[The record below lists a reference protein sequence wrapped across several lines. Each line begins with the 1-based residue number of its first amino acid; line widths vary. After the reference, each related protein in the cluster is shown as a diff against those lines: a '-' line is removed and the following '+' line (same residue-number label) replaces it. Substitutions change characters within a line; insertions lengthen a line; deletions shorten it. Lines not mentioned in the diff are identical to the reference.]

1 MTFGVRA
8 ATPDDVPW
16 LAQVERS
23 AAETFLDLPDLA
35 WIVTDGVTDDA
46 THHRLI
52 AAGAEWVADDEVGEP
67 VGFLAGERIGPDL
80 HIWELAVAAAYQRHG
95 LGRRL
100 IDAAE
105 AQARAEGLTGI
116 TLTTFR
122 TVPWNG
128 PFYARLGF
136 AILEETAL
144 PDHLADALSRERARR
159 LPDRV
164 AMRKAL

>member
-1 MTFGVRA
+1 MTFNVRLA
-8 ATPDDVPW
+8 REDDIPW
-16 LAQVERS
+16 LADVERS
-23 AAETFLDLPDLA
+23 AAETFLTLPDLA
-35 WIVTDGVTDDA
+35 WIVTDGVTDA
-46 THHRLI
+46 ETHNRLI

-100 IDAAE
+100 IAAAE
-105 AQARAEGLTGI
+105 AQARAERLTGL

-122 TVPWNG
+122 TVAWNG
-128 PFYARLGF
+128 PFYARAGF
-136 AILEETAL
+136 EILDETTL
-144 PDHLADALSRERARR
+144 PDHLSGALARERERG

-164 AMRKAL
+164 AMRKWL